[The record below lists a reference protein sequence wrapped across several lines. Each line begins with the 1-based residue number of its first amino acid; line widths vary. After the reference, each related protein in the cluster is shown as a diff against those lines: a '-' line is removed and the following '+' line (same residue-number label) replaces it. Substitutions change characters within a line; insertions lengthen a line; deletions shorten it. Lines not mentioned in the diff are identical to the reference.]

1 MIFSTYPTMMNAID
15 VVRNE
20 EGKKMFTNGH
30 FDLIIIDESHRSI
43 YKKYQ
48 DIFDYFDANLL
59 GLTATPVDE
68 IDRNTYRIFELQD
81 NNPTFAYELEKAI
94 EEEYLVDYGQPQIY
108 NLKLME
114 DGIRYSQLSD
124 DEKEQFEMTFD
135 DFEDISSKELNR
147 SLFNNINRDRFNAN
161 MRIHTLIVIQ
171 LK

>member
-135 DFEDISSKELNR
+135 DFEDTSSKELNR